1 MNPSTALARVLVDE
15 LVGNGVRDVVLSPG
29 SRNAPLSMALH
40 RADAAGRLRLHVR
53 IDERTAGFLALGL
66 SRGEGRPA
74 AVVTTSGTAVAN
86 LHPAV
91 LEAHHGGV
99 ALLVLTAD
107 RPPWLQDVGANQTI
121 DQRTVF
127 GPALRLFHE
136 FEAPTGG
143 PRNASWRSM
152 VCRAVAAASGSGS
165 ASPGPVQLNVPLA
178 DPLLP
183 DSSDVHADE
192 LPETLAGRGGP
203 WTRIVVDA
211 DTASVPPPGDGER
224 VLFLADLTHP
234 WAAGVAAAGHLVIS
248 EAGGAAGGSVLASGV
263 HLIGCRDFLNG
274 ARPHRVIVLGRPT
287 LFRAVTALLADH
299 RIAVDVVAPAG
310 GFADPGGHARSV
322 APALPDISDLPDRLW
337 AARWRNADAAA
348 GVAVRKVLRD
358 LDIGH
363 SPRLAADLVAA
374 LPAGATLVLGSSQV
388 PRDVGVASA
397 ARDGLRIIANR
408 GVAGIDGT
416 VSTAVGVAL
425 SDPFGAPA
433 VALMGD
439 LTFLH
444 DLTGLVIGPHEPRPD
459 LVIVVSNNDGGA
471 IFGTL
476 EPGRA
481 EYAGAFERVFGTPH
495 GVTLAGIVEAVG
507 AEHVLAMTSDEL
519 VDALAEPR
527 RHPGRRGANHPG
539 RSRRDPAGAQR
550 RGGGRRSDRPV
561 WMTRRSPWRGAA
573 GRLSRCRSRRAGQRR
588 AAIT

>member
-1 MNPSTALARVLVDE
+1 MSAPPDSSRSVSAAEQAARPPSSRPRARP
-15 LVGNGVRDVVLSPG
+15 SPTCIP
-29 SRNAPLSMALH
+29 R
-40 RADAAGRLRLHVR
+40 
-53 IDERTAGFLALGL
+53 
-66 SRGEGRPA
+66 
-74 AVVTTSGTAVAN
+74 
-86 LHPAV
+86 V

-136 FEAPTGG
+136 FEAPTGE

-152 VCRAVAAASGSGS
+152 VCRAVAAASGRGS
-165 ASPGPVQLNVPLA
+165 AVPGPVQLNVPLA

-183 DSSDVHADE
+183 EPSDVHADE

-211 DTASVPPPGDGER
+211 DAASVPPPGDGER

-248 EAGGAAGGSVLASGV
+248 EAGGAAGALVLASGV
-263 HLIGCRDFLNG
+263 HLIGCRAFLKE
-274 ARPHRVIVLGRPT
+274 ASPHRVIVLGRPT
-287 LFRAVTALLADH
+287 LFRAVTALLAD
-299 RIAVDVVAPAG
+299 PASPWTSSRRR
-310 GFADPGGHARSV
+310 ADSPTRAATPATV
-322 APALPDISDLPDRLW
+322 APALPDISGLPDRLW
-337 AARWRNADAAA
+337 AARWRDADAAA
-348 GVAVRKVLRD
+348 GVAVRKVLQD

-425 SDPFGAPA
+425 ADSSGAPA
-433 VALMGD
+433 VALIGD

-444 DLTGLVIGPHEPRPD
+444 DITGLVIGPHEPRPD

-507 AEHVLAMTSDEL
+507 AEHVL
-519 VDALAEPR
+519 VDDVGRARRRTRRPG
-527 RHPGRRGANHPG
+527 RHPDRRGANRPR
-539 RSRRDPAGAQR
+539 RSRCDPAGAQR

-561 WMTRRSPWRGAA
+561 GVTRRSPWGRAA
-573 GRLSRCRSRRAGQRR
+573 GRLSHPGDGFSGGRRSPD
-588 AAIT
+588 